1 MTINKIM
8 ARWYI
13 VSSCG
18 EWLRLICIPIFLLFQ
33 PFSGSRCSTEFN
45 YLSYGSCV
53 RGPYVCMRECV
64 CVCVCVYFYTPRV
77 LRFCWTST
85 KYAHLKFQSSA
96 ALTIFRAHTV
106 ISKKKKKNWVQCL
119 MWIRRRKKIEKL
131 EKKKINMR
139 CWRRPMLDGWRF
151 AVYFKHFLVWRKIF
165 TGCKKSKT
173 KSRK

>member
-64 CVCVCVYFYTPRV
+64 CVCLCLFLHASRTAILLNINKICTFKISIVGCSNDFSRSHSYFE
-77 LRFCWTST
+77 
-85 KYAHLKFQSSA
+85 
-96 ALTIFRAHTV
+96 
-106 ISKKKKKNWVQCL
+106 KKKKKLSSMSNVDTKTKKN
-119 MWIRRRKKIEKL
+119 RKTW
-131 EKKKINMR
+131 KKKNKYAMLTPPDA
-139 CWRRPMLDGWRF
+139 WRLTLRGLF
-151 AVYFKHFLVWRKIF
+151 
-165 TGCKKSKT
+165 
-173 KSRK
+173 